1 MLSVQ
6 PQTEPRTIIH
16 SVSTGN
22 ELTEC
27 LLQHRQT
34 GERVKLCIYSL
45 KGLSMQQTREAIA
58 VATKAKSFWDWRVIS
73 KVSSWEPF

>member
-1 MLSVQ
+1 MLAINAQ
-6 PQTEPRTIIH
+6 AEPRTIIH

-34 GERVKLCIYSL
+34 GERVLLCLYSL
-45 KGLSMQQTREAIA
+45 KGLSMRECREAIA
-58 VATKAKSFWDWRVIS
+58 VATNAKSWWDWRVLS